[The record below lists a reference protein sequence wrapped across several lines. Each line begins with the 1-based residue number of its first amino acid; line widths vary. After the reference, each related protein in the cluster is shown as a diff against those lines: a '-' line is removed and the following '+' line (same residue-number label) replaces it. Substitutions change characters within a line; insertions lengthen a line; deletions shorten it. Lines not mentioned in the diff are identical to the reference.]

1 MGLLSINIVHKMT
14 IDETVIWFNAIY
26 LINSTTTSKREDFI
40 CGVTGNLDK
49 CKQDLGVERLL
60 GVTKCDSPSTAQKLI
75 EKMKE
80 QGYSIS
86 NPGSNNDENIFVFLH
101 KRSTNNESISEQT
114 QENDKPQQQ

>member
-1 MGLLSINIVHKMT
+1 MT

-26 LINSTTTSKREDFI
+26 HINSTTTSKREDFI

-60 GVTKCDSPSTAQKLI
+60 GVTKCDSSSTALKLL

-86 NPGSNNDENIFVFLH
+86 NPDPNNDENIFVFVH
-101 KRSTNNESISEQT
+101 KRPTKNKSISQQT
-114 QENDKPQQQ
+114 KENNKPQQQ